1 MPTSTP
7 PGARTTL
14 ADVLHVLDL
23 ADTVGARLWLDG
35 GWGIDALL
43 GEQTREHGDLDVAIE
58 ARHLEAFR
66 GVLGAEGFTPVGEEG
81 AAPWNFLL
89 ARRRGGRLQVLDL
102 HVVTLD
108 AEGNGVVGPP
118 ERASAFPAASLTG
131 RGRVG
136 GREVDCISAPW
147 VVRFHDTYAGDAKDR
162 ADVQAVCDRFGLEVP
177 EQYR

>member
-23 ADTVGARLWLDG
+23 ADTVGTRLWLDG

-43 GEQTREHGDLDVAIE
+43 GKQTREHGDLDVTLE
-58 ARHLEAFR
+58 SRHLDAFL
-66 GVLGAEGFTPVGEEG
+66 GVLDADGFERVGEEG
-81 AAPWNFLL
+81 ATPWNFLL
-89 ARRRGGRLQVLDL
+89 ERRGGGRLQVLDL
-102 HVVTLD
+102 HVVVLD

-118 ERASAFPAASLTG
+118 EHGASFPAASLTG
-131 RGRVG
+131 RGQVG
-136 GREVDCISAPW
+136 GRDVDCISAPW

-162 ADVQAVCDRFGLEVP
+162 TDVRAVCDRFGIEVP